1 MSLFN
6 QGWKAETS
14 FGDDVT
20 ALHMNTRSVYR
31 FKENSDFAITHSAK
45 YIESGNVLSSVDQ
58 FALTFTEVT
67 AYHDSGN
74 VLSQVTK
81 TLGVYDTWLEA
92 FDDAIDLILQKSGK
106 IKAPSG
112 QTFDDR
118 LKE

>member
-1 MSLFN
+1 MSLFR

-20 ALHMNTRSVYR
+20 AHHMNTRSVYR
-31 FKENSDFAITHSAK
+31 FKENSDFAITHSAP
-45 YIESGNVLSSVDQ
+45 YVGDESVDQ

-74 VLSQVTK
+74 VLSQLTK

-92 FDDAIDLILQKSGK
+92 YYHAFDLILQKSGQ
-106 IKAPSG
+106 IKAPN
-112 QTFDDR
+112 
-118 LKE
+118 

>member
-6 QGWKAETS
+6 QGWKAETT

-20 ALHMNTRSVYR
+20 AHHMNTRSVYR

-45 YIESGNVLSSVDQ
+45 YIESGNVLSSIDQ

-67 AYHDSGN
+67 AYHDNGN
-74 VLSQVTK
+74 VLSSETK

-92 FDDAIDLILQKSGK
+92 FYSAIDHIRMFSK
-106 IKAPSG
+106 
-112 QTFDDR
+112 
-118 LKE
+118 

>member
-1 MSLFN
+1 MSLFR

-31 FKENSDFAITHSAK
+31 FKENSDFAITHSAPYDGDK
-45 YIESGNVLSSVDQ
+45 SVDQ

>member
-1 MSLFN
+1 MKHTLFR

-31 FKENSDFAITHSAK
+31 FKENGDFAITHSAPYDGDK
-45 YIESGNVLSSVDQ
+45 SVDQ

-92 FDDAIDLILQKSGK
+92 YYHAFDLILQKSGK
-106 IKAPSG
+106 IKAPN
-112 QTFDDR
+112 
-118 LKE
+118 

>member
-1 MSLFN
+1 MSLFR
-6 QGWKAETS
+6 QGWKAETH

-20 ALHMNTRSVYR
+20 AHHMNTRSVYR
-31 FKENSDFAITHSAK
+31 FKENSDFAITHSAPFV
-45 YIESGNVLSSVDQ
+45 GDASVDQ

-92 FDDAIDLILQKSGK
+92 YYHAFDLILQKSGK
-106 IKAPSG
+106 IKAPN
-112 QTFDDR
+112 
-118 LKE
+118 

>member
-6 QGWKAETS
+6 QGWKAETT

-20 ALHMNTRSVYR
+20 AHHMNTRSVYR
-31 FKENSDFAITHSAK
+31 FKENSDFAIIHSAK

-67 AYHDSGN
+67 AYHDNGN
-74 VLSQVTK
+74 VLSSETK

-92 FDDAIDLILQKSGK
+92 FYSAIDHIRQFSK
-106 IKAPSG
+106 
-112 QTFDDR
+112 
-118 LKE
+118 

>member
-1 MSLFN
+1 MSLFR
-6 QGWKAETS
+6 QGWKAETH

-31 FKENSDFAITHSAK
+31 FKENSDFAITHYAK
-45 YIESGNVLSSVDQ
+45 YADSETRTGSVDQ

-67 AYHDSGN
+67 AYHDNGN

-92 FDDAIDLILQKSGK
+92 FYHAIDLILQKSGK
-106 IKAPSG
+106 ITAPKS
-112 QTFDDR
+112 
-118 LKE
+118 

>member
-1 MSLFN
+1 MCIQVKGFTQMSLFR
-6 QGWKAETS
+6 QGWKAETH

-31 FKENSDFAITHSAK
+31 FKENSDFAITHSAP
-45 YIESGNVLSSVDQ
+45 YVGDESVDQ

-92 FDDAIDLILQKSGK
+92 FYSAIDHIRQFSK
-106 IKAPSG
+106 
-112 QTFDDR
+112 
-118 LKE
+118 

>member
-1 MSLFN
+1 MSLFT
-6 QGWKAETS
+6 QGWKAENH

-31 FKENSDFAITHSAK
+31 FKEDSDFAITHSAR
-45 YIESGNVLSSVDQ
+45 YVGDESVDQ

-92 FDDAIDLILQKSGK
+92 FYHATDVILQKSGK
-106 IKAPSG
+106 ITAPKS
-112 QTFDDR
+112 
-118 LKE
+118 